1 MMWIY
6 LHLIIVICFAN
17 QINGNTN
24 NEWMSL
30 RTLIANDNNSE
41 QLKLINKQRLKRLND
56 IEEKY
61 MKATQRSRNYERE
74 MAKRDKQQLEINKE
88 IHERANAFNLKWMK
102 SNIKGTWNRKRI
114 SERNN
119 FKEQTEKIIPSEYLL
134 KASPIDKNPVYL
146 KMIQKNKIREKAHK
160 EFMKKNGKTWSE
172 TESLLNQINGVV
184 GKVNELEKQRKLR
197 KKYSK
202 PKYVKI
208 VYKNNGPQYYRKRYI
223 HKPITP
229 YINTYYNK
237 PFTHKIYKKVIKSIH
252 HKPVKY
258 EFNKDK
264 KFNAFLHDDTW
275 KNQMQLKWKE
285 YEQKRLSSKEHEQIT
300 RDIKKMELEEKNA
313 LNEIKTRMTQSEK
326 ELQKRS
332 ELLKKALQH
341 EREMS
346 EKKIAKEI
354 QKKAIE
360 FAIERN
366 KLRRQ
371 FKETMNSAF
380 KKLQVEY
387 TTNGSEKVDNSNEMK
402 ELKILTKK
410 VLKNLNTDETPV
422 SILI

>member
-1 MMWIY
+1 
-6 LHLIIVICFAN
+6 
-17 QINGNTN
+17 
-24 NEWMSL
+24 MSL
-30 RTLIANDNNSE
+30 RTYIANDDNTE

-61 MKATQRSRNYERE
+61 TKARQRSINYERE
-74 MAKRDKQQLEINKE
+74 VTKRDKQQLKINKK

-102 SNIKGTWNRKRI
+102 SNINGKWSGKRTL
-114 SERNN
+114 ERNN
-119 FKEQTEKIIPSEYLL
+119 FIEQTEKKIPNEYLL
-134 KASPIDKNPVYL
+134 KESPIEENPVYL

-197 KKYSK
+197 KRYSK
-202 PKYVKI
+202 PRYVKI
-208 VYKNNGPQYYRKRYI
+208 VYKNNGPQYSNKRYI
-223 HKPITP
+223 HKPIIP
-229 YINTYYNK
+229 YINNYYNK
-237 PFTHKIYKKVIKSIH
+237 PFTHKIYKKVIKSIQ
-252 HKPVKY
+252 KPIKY

-264 KFNAFLHDDTW
+264 KFNTFLHDDTW

-300 RDIKKMELEEKNA
+300 RDIKKLELEEKNA
-313 LNEIKTRMTQSEK
+313 LNEIKTRMIQSEK

-341 EREMS
+341 EREIS

-354 QKKAIE
+354 QKKAVE
-360 FAIERN
+360 FTIERN

-371 FKETMNSAF
+371 FKEAMNSAF

-387 TTNGSEKVDNSNEMK
+387 TTTGSEKVDSSNEMK
-402 ELKILTKK
+402 ELKTLTQK